1 MIDVSNK
8 QDFIDAIHNNA
19 EPITEATSYSSKIS
33 KALNTDA
40 EDLSNICHNYYNE
53 LIEEYVNYLSDILH
67 KAFIET
73 WIIFIG
79 ANSAKDIYDYL
90 TGDFTVEKC
99 NKINSCIKAVN
110 DRLSSYGYLYQ
121 LGDFSNPVPESEE
134 LLHKLEE
141 AWNKVFLFKEFPTV

>member
-8 QDFIDAIHNNA
+8 QDFIDAINNNL
-19 EPITEATSYSSKIS
+19 PITEATSYSSKLS
-33 KALNTDA
+33 KAWNIDA
-40 EDLSNICHNYYNE
+40 EDLRDVYINKYNE
-53 LIEEYVNYLSDILH
+53 LIYEYTKYFSDILDRT
-67 KAFIET
+67 FIET
-73 WIIFIG
+73 WIILIG

-90 TGDFTVEKC
+90 TSDFTVKKC

-121 LGDFSNPVPESEE
+121 LGDFSNPIPKSEE
-134 LLHKLEE
+134 ILHKLEE

>member
-8 QDFIDAIHNNA
+8 QDFIDAINSNS
-19 EPITEATSYSSKIS
+19 EPTTGATSYSSKLS
-33 KALNTDA
+33 KAWNIDA
-40 EDLSNICHNYYNE
+40 KDLRDIYPNYNS
-53 LIEEYVNYLSDILH
+53 LIEEYAKYFSDILDR
-67 KAFIET
+67 AFIET

-90 TGDFTVEKC
+90 TDDFTVEKC

-110 DRLSSYGYLYQ
+110 DRLLSYGYLYQ
-121 LGDFSNPVPESEE
+121 LGDFSNPVPKSEE

-141 AWNKVFLFKEFPTV
+141 SWNKVFSFKEFPTM

>member
-8 QDFIDAIHNNA
+8 QDFIDALNNNL
-19 EPITEATSYSSKIS
+19 ELNKVATSYSSKLS
-33 KALNTDA
+33 SAWNTYA
-40 EDLSNICHNYYNE
+40 EDLRDVYINKYNE
-53 LIEEYVNYLSDILH
+53 LIYEYTKYFSDILD

-99 NKINSCIKAVN
+99 NKVNSCIKAVN
-110 DRLSSYGYLYQ
+110 DSLLSYGYSYQ
-121 LGDFSNPVPESEE
+121 LGDFSNPIPKSEE
-134 LLHKLEE
+134 ILHKLEE
-141 AWNKVFLFKEFPTV
+141 AWNKVFRSKSS